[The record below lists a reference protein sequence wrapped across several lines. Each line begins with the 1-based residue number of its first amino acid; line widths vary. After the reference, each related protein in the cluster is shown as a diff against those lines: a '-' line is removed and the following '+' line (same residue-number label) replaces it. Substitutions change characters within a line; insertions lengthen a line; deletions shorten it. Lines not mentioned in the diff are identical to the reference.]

1 MREEVDSKIPPPP
14 PLLFAIESPRIL
26 AAAARASSPKA
37 SSRSRLIPPPIVDDR
52 NRPPP
57 TDVDEAE
64 SLRFLGRNPI
74 RVVAA
79 AEVAVVPSI
88 MRDGKASTD
97 GRASMVDRIRLLLIP
112 PALLVKEMLPVGVSG
127 MSSRDKVKSTDPFR
141 FRKGRLDRGGEL
153 AVLVVRVL
161 PISAVVEVVVAAPAA
176 FASSAGIV
184 AVAATFLDSVA
195 LLLLPSPS
203 LLASLRVFLVVGV
216 ASTAD
221 AGGFTGVAV
230 VVVVLL
236 AATATAATGGG
247 DSAC

>member
-1 MREEVDSKIPPPP
+1 M
-14 PLLFAIESPRIL
+14 
-26 AAAARASSPKA
+26 
-37 SSRSRLIPPPIVDDR
+37 DDR

-195 LLLLPSPS
+195 LLLLLPSPS
-203 LLASLRVFLVVGV
+203 FLASLRVFLVVGV